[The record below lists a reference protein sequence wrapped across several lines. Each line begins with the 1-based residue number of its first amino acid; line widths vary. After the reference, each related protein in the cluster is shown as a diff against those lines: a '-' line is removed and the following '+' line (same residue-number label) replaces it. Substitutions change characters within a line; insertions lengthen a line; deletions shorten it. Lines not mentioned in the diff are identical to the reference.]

1 MEGSIPFHR
10 QHGVELGGPGV
21 ALGLVEMELRED
33 VVSGTNLS
41 FSFIVYFGCNY
52 LIQESQMRLHKKTA
66 LLSLN
71 SGFQVPKTCKNF
83 IALCTGSPGYGY
95 LRTTFH
101 R

>member
-41 FSFIVYFGCNY
+41 FSFIVCLGCSY
-52 LIQESQMRLHKKTA
+52 LSRGSQM
-66 LLSLN
+66 
-71 SGFQVPKTCKNF
+71 
-83 IALCTGSPGYGY
+83 
-95 LRTTFH
+95 
-101 R
+101 